1 MDIRSHLP
9 FALAWEEIARKLHL
23 DEEDGE
29 DLRPYFEEAM
39 RIANPKAAFCRV
51 SVRVE
56 GNERVWLENT
66 CFESPLL
73 AKNLAACQEVYPY
86 VVTCGREL
94 YDLCQRIED
103 PIMRYWLEYIAE
115 SVLRCAMLPV
125 FEEMRALYHTTAR
138 YTMNPGSLPEWPIEN
153 QKPLFALLGDVEGA
167 IGVSLTPSMLMLPNK
182 SGSGILFASKEDYS
196 NCALCTRLNCPTR
209 RAPYH
214 GDAKISS

>member
-1 MDIRSHLP
+1 MKIRLHLL
-9 FALAWEEIARKLHL
+9 FALAWEEIAAKLRL
-23 DEEDGE
+23 DEDDGE

-51 SVRVE
+51 AVRVE
-56 GNERVWLENT
+56 DKKHVWLGDT
-66 CFESPLL
+66 RFESALM
-73 AKNLAACQEVYPY
+73 ARNLAACKEVYPY
-86 VVTCGREL
+86 VATSGREL
-94 YDLCQRIED
+94 YDLCQSVDD
-103 PIMRYWLEYIAE
+103 PIMRYWLEFIAE
-115 SVLRCAMLPV
+115 SVLRRAMVPV
-125 FEEMRALYHTTAR
+125 FEEMRALYRTAAR

-182 SGSGILFASKEDYS
+182 SGSGILFESREDYS

-214 GDAKISS
+214 GES

>member
-1 MDIRSHLP
+1 MEIRSHLP

-103 PIMRYWLEYIAE
+103 PIMRYWLEY
-115 SVLRCAMLPV
+115 
-125 FEEMRALYHTTAR
+125 MRALYHTTAR

>member
-1 MDIRSHLP
+1 MEIRSHLP

-29 DLRPYFEEAM
+29 DLRP
-39 RIANPKAAFCRV
+39 CRV